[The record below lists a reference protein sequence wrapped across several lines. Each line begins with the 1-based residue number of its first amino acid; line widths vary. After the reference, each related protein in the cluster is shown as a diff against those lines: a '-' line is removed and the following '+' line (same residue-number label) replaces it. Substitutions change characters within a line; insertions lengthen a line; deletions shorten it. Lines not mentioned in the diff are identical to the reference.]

1 MRRIATALGAL
12 ATAALLALTVPP
24 SAHATPSSAGTPSI
38 ARPVGAFDDIA
49 YGTFACDGNGNFSGT
64 YTMPDHTQRSFTGK
78 FSSAVPAFSVPI
90 ATVTYNGPLTGVHNV
105 SGVVGAVVMN
115 VKLDNG
121 PVLGGRLMPP
131 LDRGYNVT
139 GQGTWSATF

>member
-1 MRRIATALGAL
+1 MSNT
-12 ATAALLALTVPP
+12 
-24 SAHATPSSAGTPSI
+24 
-38 ARPVGAFDDIA
+38 A
-49 YGTFACDGNGNFSGT
+49 YGTFVCDGNGNFSGT

-90 ATVTYNGPLTGVHNV
+90 ATLTYSGSVVGVHNED
-105 SGVVGAVVMN
+105 GVVGAVTMD
-115 VKLDNG
+115 VKLDDG
-121 PVLGGRLMPP
+121 VVLGGKLMPP